1 MAEGIL
7 NIFIHIRDTFNHHV
21 IFSMGILLISGY
33 VLGKLAERVKLPPI
47 TGYLVAGLFL
57 GESLT
62 GIIHAHMAESL
73 QTVTEVALGIVAIT
87 IGGEFALGKLR
98 RVGKGVIIITL
109 FQLLL
114 TFAVVS
120 FCLTVFRLPLVYSL
134 LLGAIASATAPAAT
148 VAIVQSLRVRGEFID
163 YLYGVVALDDA
174 GCVLL
179 FAVILAFAGSM
190 LGGEVSHGA
199 WLVIGHALREVLLSL
214 VLGLVAGIITHVAT
228 VRKFKVNEI
237 LIISLGMIFLTTA
250 MSISL
255 NLSPLITNMMMG
267 AVLINLSRKNYR
279 IFGIIE
285 PITPP
290 LYASFFA
297 IAGTELQLGLLAN
310 TAILTLG
317 GVYVISRLIGKYA
330 GVYLGAVTA
339 GSTAKVRRF
348 LGLCMFPQAGV
359 AIGLVL
365 FLQASPVL
373 NGASGDAQVMMA
385 RIANIVLFSVFIN
398 ELIGPPLSKIGIVRG
413 LEL

>member
-1 MAEGIL
+1 MVGDVL
-7 NIFIHIRDTFNHHV
+7 GVLIHIRDAFNSHV
-21 IFSMGILLISGY
+21 VFSMGILLLAGY
-33 VLGKLAERVKLPPI
+33 LIGKLAERVRLPPI

-62 GIIHAHMAESL
+62 GIIHAHMAQSL

-87 IGGEFALGKLR
+87 IGGEFALDKLR
-98 RVGKGVIIITL
+98 RVGKGILIITI
-109 FQLLL
+109 FQLLI
-114 TFAVVS
+114 TFGVVS
-120 FCLTVFRLPLVYSL
+120 AFLVIFRLPLIYSL

-179 FAVILAFAGSM
+179 FAVILAFAGSL
-190 LGGEVSHGA
+190 LGGAAAQSA
-199 WLVIGHALREVLLSL
+199 WVVVGHALREVLLSAL
-214 VLGLVAGIITHVAT
+214 LGLVGGIAMHLVTI
-228 VRKFKVNEI
+228 RKFKVNEI
-237 LIISLGMIFLTTA
+237 LIISLGMIFLVTA

-255 NLSPLITNMMMG
+255 DLSPLIADMVMG
-267 AVLINLSRKNYR
+267 AIIINMSRKNYR
-279 IFGIIE
+279 IFRIIE

-297 IAGTELQLGLLAN
+297 IAGTELQVGLLAN

-317 GVYVISRLIGKYA
+317 AVYVISRLLGKYA
-330 GVYLGAVTA
+330 GVYLGAMA
-339 GSTAKVRRF
+339 ARSTEKVRRF

-365 FLQASPVL
+365 FLEASPVL
-373 NGASGDAQVMMA
+373 SVTSTDTQLQMA

-398 ELIGPPLSKIGIVRG
+398 ELIGPPLSKLAIARG
-413 LEL
+413 VEI